1 MYGMVN
7 KAIEELIISHHGSEV
22 WERIR
27 TRAGV
32 EEEVFISNESY
43 PDEVTYGLV
52 GAASAIL
59 AQPAADIL
67 FAFGEWWVLKT
78 ANEGYGA
85 LMKAAGKTLPEFLIN
100 LPNFHT
106 RVAMIFPRLH
116 PPVFRCSDVTDTSMH
131 LHYMSHRQGLSP
143 FICGLLSGLGK
154 MFSTLVEVQQIN
166 HKDQGAE
173 HDVFLVKWSLE
184 ALVPS

>member
-7 KAIEELIISHHGSEV
+7 KAIEDLITSEHGADV

-27 TRAGV
+27 ARAGV
-32 EEEVFISNESY
+32 KEEVFISNESY

-52 GAASAIL
+52 GAASEVL
-59 AQPAADIL
+59 DKPAAEIL

-100 LPNFHT
+100 LPSFHT

-116 PPVFRCSDVTDTSMH
+116 PPVFRCSEVTETSLH
-131 LHYMSHRQGLSP
+131 LHYMSHRQGLSS
-143 FICGLLSGLGK
+143 FVCGLLSGLGK
-154 MFSTLVEVQQIN
+154 MFGTPVEIQHIIQ
-166 HKDQGAE
+166 KEQGAE
-173 HDVFLVKWSLE
+173 HDVYRVSWSLE
-184 ALVPS
+184 ADARP